1 MENNIIDTNINI
13 VKGNKNKKFNFKYL
27 VQNKNEE
34 IYLFGE
40 NFVKNNKDKCYLIID
55 NTDCELRSKY
65 QFLKTGEQIVTLVI
79 KDDNINFKEM
89 FDFSA
94 FFKGDSIYKIFMVMG
109 LSYSYSKYK
118 KINNLIDISSL
129 ENLDVSECEDLSFM
143 FCGCVNVKNFDCL
156 KNWDISKCKNLEGI
170 FRYCSFSEVNFLS
183 SWKFNNARNLSF
195 MFDECYELKDIKGCQ
210 EWNVGNVEN
219 FRFMFCECIN
229 LTDVNDLQNWNMK
242 NAKSIRFMFYDCKNL
257 VNMNSLFKWKLNNK
271 VDKDNIIL
279 DCYKLVNV
287 PSIFEDTNSC
297 EIF

>member
-1 MENNIIDTNINI
+1 M
-13 VKGNKNKKFNFKYL
+13 VK
-27 VQNKNEE
+27 NKNEE

-79 KDDNINFKEM
+79 KDDNINFKGM
-89 FDFSA
+89 F
-94 FFKGDSIYKIFMVMG
+94 FFFDSFIDKLFIALMG
-109 LSYSYSKYK
+109 MSSLYSKYK

-170 FRYCSFSEVNFLS
+170 FGYCSFSDVNFLS
-183 SWKFNNARNLSF
+183 SWKFNNATNLCF
-195 MFDECYELKDIKGCQ
+195 MFGECYELKDIKGCK

-219 FRFMFCECIN
+219 FWFMFRYCIK

-242 NAKSIRFMFYDCKNL
+242 NARSIRFMFCGCENL

-271 VDKDNIIL
+271 VDKYNIIL
-279 DCYKLVNV
+279 GCNKLVNV
-287 PSIFEDTNSC
+287 PSIFEENNSC